1 MAQVIKDQVPSGE
14 AGGYAEGRV
23 SAMSLDQEQC
33 ADTDSCYKALNV
45 VWKYFIWKMYIKS
58 Y

>member
-23 SAMSLDQEQC
+23 SAMSLDQEQMC
-33 ADTDSCYKALNV
+33 WHRFVLQSTQCCMKILYLKNV
-45 VWKYFIWKMYIKS
+45 H
-58 Y
+58 